1 MASVCAG
8 CLSLMDAGVPIKDTV
23 AGISVGLITHG
34 DKAILL
40 TDIMGLED
48 HFGDMDFKVA
58 GTRKGVTAI
67 QLDLKIKNVSLD
79 LLSKALEQAR
89 EARLLILDKMHA
101 AIAAPREE
109 LSEYAPRILFCQI
122 PTDKIGEVIGPGGK
136 VIKKIMEDSG
146 VTSIDI
152 EDDGKV
158 LIASTDRA
166 AAEKALEI
174 VKGLVEEPEI
184 GKIYMGTVKRVM
196 NFGAF
201 VEFLPGKEGLVHVS
215 ELSNSYV
222 KDCTGVV
229 HEGDRFKVKL
239 VEIDKLKRMNLSK
252 KQAEAEE

>member
-1 MASVCAG
+1 MS
-8 CLSLMDAGVPIKDTV
+8 
-23 AGISVGLITHG
+23 
-34 DKAILL
+34 
-40 TDIMGLED
+40 
-48 HFGDMDFKVA
+48 
-58 GTRKGVTAI
+58 
-67 QLDLKIKNVSLD
+67 
-79 LLSKALEQAR
+79 
-89 EARLLILDKMHA
+89 
-101 AIAAPREE
+101 
-109 LSEYAPRILFCQI
+109 CQI

-166 AAEKALEI
+166 AAEKAMAI

-215 ELSNSYV
+215 ELSSSYV
-222 KDCTGVV
+222 KDCTSVV

-239 VEIDKLKRMNLSK
+239 IEIDKLKRINLSK